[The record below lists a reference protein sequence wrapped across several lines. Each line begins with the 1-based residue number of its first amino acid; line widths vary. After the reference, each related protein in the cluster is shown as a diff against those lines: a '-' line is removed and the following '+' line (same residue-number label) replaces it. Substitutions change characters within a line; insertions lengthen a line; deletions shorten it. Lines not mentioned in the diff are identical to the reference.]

1 MMSGAVHPTAQ
12 AGWDGEGADDY
23 ERGRPGYPR
32 AAIELIGSEFA
43 IGREGPNR
51 ILDLAAGTG
60 KLTREL
66 PILGAEVIA
75 VEPVAGMR
83 ERFAAAVPGIELLAG
98 SAEAIPLPDA
108 VVHVVTVAQAF
119 HWFDV
124 PVAAA
129 EIARVL
135 DPTGGLAIFRNEW
148 FDGAE
153 QPWAAELSD
162 YIDAAARKP
171 ETHGRDWRGEL
182 DATGVFAPFV
192 ERVVVNDQRGELAT
206 LLHRVASMSFVAAR
220 PEAERT
226 RLVEGADAL
235 LRGQGLEPGQEITIP
250 TRTIVRWARKRPR

>member
-1 MMSGAVHPTAQ
+1 MISGAVHPTAQ
-12 AGWDGEGADDY
+12 AGWDGEGADEY

-32 AAIELIGSEFA
+32 AAIELIGRELA

-108 VVHVVTVAQAF
+108 AVHVVTVAQAF

-129 EIARVL
+129 EIERVL
-135 DPTGGLAIFRNEW
+135 DPSGGLAILRNDW
-148 FDGAE
+148 DGDR
-153 QPWAAELSD
+153 PWSEAIRDLLRE
-162 YIDAAARKP
+162 RVQRP
-171 ETHGRDWRGEL
+171 ETHGRDWRAEL
-182 DATGVFAPFV
+182 DATGRFEAFQ
-192 ERVVVNDQRGELAT
+192 ERTVPNPQLTDVAGLRSQI
-206 LLHRVASMSFVAAR
+206 ASMSFIAAL
-220 PEAERT
+220 PSAERDGLLDEIEG
-226 RLVEGADAL
+226 RLREH
-235 LRGQGLEPGQEITIP
+235 GLTPGREIELP
-250 TRTIVRWARKRPR
+250 SQTIVRWARKRPR